1 MADARTD
8 LADRGEVMVDRRRF
22 LLASATAPA
31 VLAQRRRRP
40 NVLFILA
47 DEWRAQATRYNG
59 DTNVQTP
66 VLDRF
71 AAESVNFDMAVSGT
85 PVCCPYRA
93 SLLTGQYPL
102 THGVIVNDVE
112 LKPKGVTMGEAFTK
126 AGYRT
131 GWIGKWHVYG
141 SPDGKYGRRL
151 AYIPPE
157 KRFGFDYWKACE
169 CTHDYNKSLYYEG
182 NDPTPKYWPGYDAFA
197 QTDDACSFIRRQVK
211 SDDPFCLVL
220 SLGPPHFPLETGA
233 GASIGAYKGR
243 EIALRRN
250 VPENLRARSAE
261 IIAEYYAHMS
271 AVDECLDRLL
281 KTLGRRAWWDTR
293 WSCSRRT
300 TAT

>member
-1 MADARTD
+1 MIS
-8 LADRGEVMVDRRRF
+8 RRSF
-22 LLASATAPA
+22 VLGGAAAPA

-40 NVLFILA
+40 NVLFVLA

-59 DTNVQTP
+59 DTNVETP
-66 VLDRF
+66 ALDRL
-71 AAESVNFDMAVSGT
+71 AAESVRYDMAVSGT

-141 SPDGKYGRRL
+141 SPDGQYGRRL

-182 NDPTPKYWPGYDAFA
+182 KDQTPKYWPGYDAFA
-197 QTDDACSFIRRQVK
+197 QTDDACSFIRQQSPTR
-211 SDDPFCLVL
+211 SAWCCRWGRRTFRWRRRP
-220 SLGPPHFPLETGA
+220 SRTGRGTRA
-233 GASIGAYKGR
+233 
-243 EIALRRN
+243 
-250 VPENLRARSAE
+250 ARSR
-261 IIAEYYAHMS
+261 
-271 AVDECLDRLL
+271 CGR
-281 KTLGRRAWWDTR
+281 TCRRACERNRRRCIAGIMRTWR
-293 WSCSRRT
+293 QSISAWSGC
-300 TAT
+300 